1 MTRHETIRAILD
13 EHPSLGD
20 GSHDVELMD
29 RLRERWSP
37 PGKETDNTYALKHAV
52 WARGTLAVVSCV
64 REAIRRSPHMLKE
77 RHELDR
83 RIRSALKDADNGN
96 RGRLKALRDEVVRRA
111 G

>member
-52 WARGTLAVVSCV
+52 LGSRNPRGGLVCPRSDPSLASHAKG
-64 REAIRRSPHMLKE
+64 EA
-77 RHELDR
+77 
-83 RIRSALKDADNGN
+83 
-96 RGRLKALRDEVVRRA
+96 
-111 G
+111 